1 MVICL
6 PGVQSR
12 QSYWHFLSQVKSG
25 FILNST
31 EMFVAAE
38 LSVERKV
45 QDEPA
50 GEE

>member
-1 MVICL
+1 VVD
-6 PGVQSR
+6 GD
-12 QSYWHFLSQVKSG
+12 LSSGRSVAAVVLALLKSG